1 VLKRFV
7 LATVDASSRR
17 PFLVLALALI
27 TVASTWWYASHLE
40 PRSDFLDLLPRDSP
54 GYQAYVH
61 QLGRTGGGAS
71 LLVIAESKDRA
82 KNEAFADA
90 LAAKLA
96 EYQKGP
102 GEHLISYVE
111 TGTKDVRAF
120 FKKNKWLYSEQKD
133 LEDAD
138 ETLDHQISIRSG
150 MVTDLEGDDD
160 DAPATADAGA
170 AAQAPAPAPAPVAGT
185 APAPAPAPAP
195 ASDAADAG
203 PPVDP
208 DAKQPSLG
216 LTKYFDKW
224 DAKEKKRDDFPTG
237 YFETTDGTMIGIRI
251 VSPSTGTGDRGGDAL
266 LVDVGKMVAELNP
279 KSFAPDMEV
288 GFAGDIPN
296 AHEEKESIV
305 SDAALATGFTIVAI
319 WLLIGIF
326 FRSVWSLAVIALP
339 VFIGVGAAYS
349 FAMAA
354 YGYVNTSGMF
364 LGAIIL
370 GNGINYPIV
379 LLSRYRE
386 FIARGMAPDV
396 ARRDA
401 VWNAFRAEL
410 VGALVAGIAYGSLTV
425 TRFRGF
431 NQFGTI
437 GFVGMLLV
445 WISMIP
451 VVPAMLVVI
460 DRVQAK
466 LPRWM
471 RDPKSPVHAD
481 GSRGLVT
488 RVVARATERFPW
500 VFVAAGLVAVVA
512 LGFRLPAFLHDPWE
526 YNFSNLGSRDTKV
539 HGAGLWSTKAEK
551 VFGGKM
557 NIAGAMVLADTPEQV
572 PLIKAQILANDAAD
586 PQGQLLAQVSTIDDL
601 LPGTVEQQ
609 QKKLAVL
616 DDLRAR
622 MSPAVIHGEPEKDR
636 QRLVDMKPPADMKP
650 VTAADLPPLLR
661 RRFTENNGVVGTVFY
676 VKPKNSVS
684 ISNGHNALRMAETT
698 DNVKLPDGT
707 IVRTASRWT
716 VYAEMLHSMERDG
729 PLATAVSFAAVVVVV
744 ICATSSFQGALAVL
758 GVLVAG
764 VIWALGVAVMFK
776 FPGTTSAFKLNFLN
790 FIALPITFGIGCEYP
805 FNVFDR
811 SRLLGGE
818 VSLAVRRTGG
828 AVALCSLTTTVG
840 YGSLLFSDQ
849 QALQSFGRLAMSGEI
864 ACLAGALLVLPA
876 ILHLMPRWRAQV
888 RRQHPPEPPTA
899 PPEVDAPDTV

>member
-1 VLKRFV
+1 MLKRFV
-7 LATVDASSRR
+7 LATVDGASRR
-17 PFLVLALALI
+17 PFLVLAIALL
-27 TVASTWWYASHLE
+27 TVAVTWFYASHLE
-40 PRSDFLDLLPRDSP
+40 PRSDFLDLLPKDSP

-71 LLVIAESKDRA
+71 LLVIAESKDKA
-82 KNEAFADA
+82 KNEAFVDA
-90 LAAKLA
+90 LGARLA
-96 EYQKGP
+96 EYQQGKGAK
-102 GEHLISYVE
+102 LISYVE

-120 FKKNKWLYSEQKD
+120 FKTNKWLYSEITD
-133 LEDAD
+133 LEEAD
-138 ETLDHQISIRSG
+138 NTLDHQISIRSG
-150 MVTDLEGDDD
+150 MVSDLEGDDD
-160 DAPATADAGA
+160 APAPATATADGGA
-170 AAQAPAPAPAPVAGT
+170 APA
-185 APAPAPAPAP
+185 
-195 ASDAADAG
+195 AA
-203 PPVDP
+203 DP

-224 DAKEKKRDDFPTG
+224 DAKEKERDDFPTG
-237 YFETTDGTMIGIRI
+237 YFETTDGTMIGVRI

-266 LVDVGKMVAELNP
+266 LEDVGKIVRDMNP
-279 KSFAPDMEV
+279 RSFAPDMEV

-305 SDAALATGFTIVAI
+305 SDAALATGFTVVAI

-386 FIARGMAPDV
+386 FVARGMPPDV

-437 GFVGMLLV
+437 GFIGMLLV

-451 VVPAMLVVI
+451 VVPAMLVLI
-460 DRVQAK
+460 DRLQAK

-471 RDPKSPVHAD
+471 RDRESPVQAD

-488 RVVARATERFPW
+488 RVVATATERYPR
-500 VFVAAGLVAVVA
+500 VFVALGLVAVVA
-512 LGFRLPAFLHDPWE
+512 LGYRLPTFLKDPWE
-526 YNFSNLGSRDTKV
+526 YNFSKLGSRDTKV

-586 PQGQLLAQVSTIDDL
+586 PQGQLLAQISTVDDL

-609 QKKLAVL
+609 KHKLEVL
-616 DDLRAR
+616 DDLRQR
-622 MSPAVIHGEPEKDR
+622 MSPAVINGEPEAER
-636 QRLVDMKPPADMKP
+636 QRLLDMKPPADMKP
-650 VTAADLPPLLR
+650 VTALDLPPLLR
-661 RRFTENNGVVGTVFY
+661 RRFTENNGTLGTVFY

-684 ISNGHNALRMAETT
+684 ISNGHNALRMAKTT
-698 DNVKLPDGT
+698 DNVHLPDGT
-707 IVRTASRWT
+707 VVRTASRWT

-729 PLATAVSFAAVVVVV
+729 PLATAVSFGAVVVVV
-744 ICATSSFQGALAVL
+744 ILATSSLRGALAVL
-758 GVLVAG
+758 GVLVSG
-764 VIWALGVAVMFK
+764 VIWALGAGVAFK
-776 FPGTTSAFKLNFLN
+776 FPGASETLKLNFLN

-811 SRLLGGE
+811 ARLLGGE

-864 ACLAGALLVLPA
+864 ACIAGALLVLPA
-876 ILHLMPRWRAQV
+876 ILHLMPGWKAKVRA
-888 RRQHPPEPPTA
+888 QHPPEPPNA
-899 PPEVDAPDTV
+899 SPEVDAPKTV

>member
-1 VLKRFV
+1 MLKRFV

-17 PFLVLALALI
+17 PFLVLALALL
-27 TVASTWWYASHLE
+27 TVASTWFYASHLE

-71 LLVIAESKDRA
+71 LLVIAESKDKA

-102 GEHLISYVE
+102 GAHLISYVE

-138 ETLDHQISIRSG
+138 ETLDHQVAIRSG

-160 DAPATADAGA
+160 DDAPAATDGG
-170 AAQAPAPAPAPVAGT
+170 APAPVVATAKADDAG
-185 APAPAPAPAP
+185 
-195 ASDAADAG
+195 ADAG
-203 PPVDP
+203 GDAAAADP

-224 DAKEKKRDDFPTG
+224 DAKEKERDDFPTG
-237 YFETTDGTMIGIRI
+237 YFETEGGTMIGIRI

-266 LVDVGKMVAELNP
+266 LADITKMVAEMNP

-305 SDAALATGFTIVAI
+305 SDAAVATAFTIVAI

-349 FAMAA
+349 FAMFE

-386 FIARGMAPDV
+386 FVARGMAPDV

-437 GFVGMLLV
+437 GFIGMLLV

-460 DRVQAK
+460 DKVQAK

-488 RVVARATERFPW
+488 RVVASATERFPW
-500 VFVAAGLVAVVA
+500 VFVVAAIVAVGV
-512 LGFRLPAFLHDPWE
+512 LGWKLPSFLQDPWE
-526 YNFSNLGSRDTKV
+526 YNFSKLGSRDTKV
-539 HGAGLWSTKAEK
+539 HGAGLWSTKAEQ

-572 PLIKAQILANDAAD
+572 PLIKEKIFANDAAD
-586 PQGQLLAQVSTIDDL
+586 PQGQLLAQISTIDDL
-601 LPGTVEQQ
+601 LPGTVEA
-609 QKKLAVL
+609 QKKKLEVL

-622 MSPAVIHGEPEKDR
+622 MSPAVINGEPEKDR
-636 QRLVDMKPPADMKP
+636 QRLIDMKPPADMKP
-650 VTAADLPPLLR
+650 VTSADLPPLLR

-684 ISNGHNALRMAETT
+684 ISDGHNALRMAKTT
-698 DNVKLPDGT
+698 DNVQLPDGT

-744 ICATSSFQGALAVL
+744 IFATSSLPGAMAVL

-764 VIWALGVAVMFK
+764 VIWALGVAITIR
-776 FPGTTSAFKLNFLN
+776 FPGAESTLKLNFLN

-811 SRLLGGE
+811 SRLLGGD

-876 ILHLMPRWRAQV
+876 ILHLMPRWKARVRA
-888 RRQHPPEPPTA
+888 QHPPEPPNA
-899 PPEVDAPDTV
+899 PPEIDAPPTI